1 MNREFDPQFEE
12 VSDLGKRATTDQYDE
27 RGNLIANNSV
37 PLPNPKYRPESGDI
51 TTTPEQLNASAPTP
65 PVTPDPYGGSV
76 SASRANPDLSSEQKK
91 ELRSI
96 DRKGMQVFV
105 TNEENPE
112 HHDA

>member
-1 MNREFDPQFEE
+1 MSREFDPQFDE

-65 PVTPDPYGGSV
+65 PVTPDPYGGSA

-91 ELRSI
+91 ALRSTN
-96 DRKGMQVFV
+96 RKGMQVFV
-105 TNEENPE
+105 RNDEKQE